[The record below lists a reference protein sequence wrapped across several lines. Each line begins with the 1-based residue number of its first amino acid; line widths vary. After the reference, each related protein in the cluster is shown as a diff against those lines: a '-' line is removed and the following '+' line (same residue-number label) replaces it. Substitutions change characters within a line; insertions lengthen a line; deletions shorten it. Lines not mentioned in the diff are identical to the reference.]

1 MVAPPFALRS
11 PPRCIRRAP
20 PRCIRRARR
29 ARRARHSAARYYA
42 LRPKRMPA
50 HFVLEPLWP
59 PIATTTHTILC
70 VQRYS
75 YTVSPAS
82 TLPLP
87 PLPPHS
93 LHIHTR
99 LPASVAAQ
107 PARQVSVLAWTSLR
121 PRARPRRRPGWC
133 MGSSRSGTRTRGSA
147 GGRRRGG
154 WTPPRGGDA
163 SARWSRYLFYY

>member
-99 LPASVAAQ
+99 LPNCISLAPDPKPRSHSLSLSRRTSHFPLLLSSLTSAA
-107 PARQVSVLAWTSLR
+107 RHNRCTILAIAN
-121 PRARPRRRPGWC
+121 PI
-133 MGSSRSGTRTRGSA
+133 A
-147 GGRRRGG
+147 GAVRDER
-154 WTPPRGGDA
+154 DE
-163 SARWSRYLFYY
+163 